1 MAQMRA
7 QFEAEAAKRG
17 MTPQQ
22 FQAFQQQEVMKEA
35 TKRGMT
41 PAQFQAFQQ
50 QEIMR
55 EAAKHNITPQQYIQ
69 MMQAK
74 AMAEHQRQQ
83 AQAQQGQGQGPRP
96 GQQVQ
101 QQIPLN
107 GSVEAKPEAL
117 ALAKFLRKEDLKTR
131 TCILEGIRRDMF
143 RGTSQ
148 ANLTLR

>member
-1 MAQMRA
+1 MSAPQQPSPEQMAQMRA

-17 MTPQQ
+17 MTP
-22 FQAFQQQEVMKEA
+22 
-35 TKRGMT
+35 
-41 PAQFQAFQQ
+41 AQFQAFQQ
-50 QEIMR
+50 QEIMK

-83 AQAQQGQGQGPRP
+83 QAQAQQGQGQAQGPRP

-143 RGTSQ
+143 RGKSQ
-148 ANLTLR
+148 PNIIWVSSR

>member
-1 MAQMRA
+1 MSAPPPSPEQIAQMRA

-17 MTPQQ
+17 MTP
-22 FQAFQQQEVMKEA
+22 
-35 TKRGMT
+35 
-41 PAQFQAFQQ
+41 AQFQAFQQ
-50 QEIMR
+50 QEIMK
-55 EAAKHNITPQQYIQ
+55 EAAKHNVTPQQYIQ

-83 AQAQQGQGQGPRP
+83 QAQAQQGQQGQGQGPRP

-143 RGTSQ
+143 RGTSES
-148 ANLTLR
+148 NLIEMKLS

>member
-7 QFEAEAAKRG
+7 QFEAEAAKH
-17 MTPQQ
+17 
-22 FQAFQQQEVMKEA
+22 
-35 TKRGMT
+35 GMT

-50 QEIMR
+50 QEIMK

-83 AQAQQGQGQGPRP
+83 QAQAQQGQGQPQGQRP
-96 GQQVQ
+96 GQHVQ

-143 RGTSQ
+143 RGMSQ
-148 ANLTLR
+148 LILI